1 MASGK
6 SFSNRS
12 EPITQLIGE
21 EKFTLL
27 EATIK
32 PGANLTLGEKVYIGK
47 DEREKILL
55 IKSRIGYEELTQT
68 SKNELPI
75 VISTIIKADE
85 KRFVDIFNN
94 AGPLNIRQHAL
105 ELLPGIG
112 KKHLEAILKARNEK
126 RFESLADI
134 SERVQLL
141 QDPAKLITDRIIT
154 ELMGD
159 QRSYMFTKPY
169 RKEHVRALIL
179 CCSANAVSSI
189 CGDVRAFDGNL
200 AGFYLHECAHHIV
213 KCGHESEIRNVRV
226 LKSIDDC
233 SEPFF

>member
-1 MASGK
+1 MEYSEERREEFAYVLDFMASGK

-32 PGANLTLGEKVYIGK
+32 PNASLGLGERVYIGK

-55 IKSRIGYEELTQT
+55 IKSRIGYDELTQT
-68 SKNELPI
+68 AKNELPHVI
-75 VISTIIKADE
+75 VKIVKSNE
-85 KRFVDIFNN
+85 RRFVDLFNN
-94 AGPLNIRQHAL
+94 AGPLNIRQHSL

-112 KKHLEAILKARNEK
+112 KKHLEAILKARNER

-159 QRSYMFTKPY
+159 ERSYMFTKPY
-169 RKEHVRALIL
+169 RK
-179 CCSANAVSSI
+179 SS
-189 CGDVRAFDGNL
+189 FK
-200 AGFYLHECAHHIV
+200 Y
-213 KCGHESEIRNVRV
+213 
-226 LKSIDDC
+226 
-233 SEPFF
+233 